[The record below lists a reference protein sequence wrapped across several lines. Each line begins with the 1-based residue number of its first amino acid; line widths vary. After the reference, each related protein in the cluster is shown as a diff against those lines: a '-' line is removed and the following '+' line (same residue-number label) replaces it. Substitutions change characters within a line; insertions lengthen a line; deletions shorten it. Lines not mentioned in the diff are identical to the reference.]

1 MTEHTSQ
8 KMRQLNVAIVEDDDG
23 IRMAYEGLLSLAPD
37 MRCVGSYCSCEDAI
51 EHLEEDL
58 PDVLLMDIGLPGISG
73 IEGTRQIKSRWPSVE
88 ILMQTVYDDD
98 TRIFNSIC
106 AGASGYVLK
115 NAEPGQLIQAI
126 KEIRDGAPMSA
137 AIARR
142 VLGLMRDS
150 KSRNE
155 EHPPGDTASAM
166 LSPRELDILQS
177 LVEGLSYKRIAE
189 KHFIS
194 VHTVHGHIKKIY
206 DKLQVHSKS
215 AAVSKALRNGLF

>member
-1 MTEHTSQ
+1 MNTIPQHAASIDI
-8 KMRQLNVAIVEDDDG
+8 AIVEDDAG
-23 IRMAYEGLLSLAPD
+23 IRRSYEGLINLTPGL
-37 MRCVGSYCSCEDAI
+37 RCIGSYPTCEDALDD
-51 EHLEEDL
+51 LEEHQ
-58 PDVLLMDIGLPGISG
+58 PHVLLMDIGLPGMSG
-73 IEGTRQIKSRWPSVE
+73 IEGTREIKSRWPSID

-98 TRIFNSIC
+98 ERIFDSIC

-126 KEIRDGAPMSA
+126 REIRDGAPMSA

-142 VLGLMRDS
+142 VLGMMRAHRPALEDHKPTETPS
-150 KSRNE
+150 TN
-155 EHPPGDTASAM
+155 

-194 VHTVHGHIKKIY
+194 IHTVHAHIKKIY
-206 DKLQVHSKS
+206 EKLQVNSKS
-215 AAVSKALRNGLF
+215 AAVSKALKSKLF

>member
-1 MTEHTSQ
+1 MNAIASLPT
-8 KMRQLNVAIVEDDDG
+8 RIDVAIIEDDNG
-23 IRMAYEGLLSLAPD
+23 IRTSYEGLITLTPG
-37 MRCVGSYCSCEDAI
+37 MHCVGSYATCEDALDG
-51 EHLEEDL
+51 LEENQ
-58 PDVLLMDIGLPGISG
+58 PHVLLMDIGLPGMSG
-73 IEGTRQIKSRWPSVE
+73 IEGTREIKARWPHID

-98 TRIFNSIC
+98 ERIFDSIC

-126 KEIRDGAPMSA
+126 REIRDGAPMSA

-142 VLGLMRDS
+142 VLSMMRAHHS
-150 KSRNE
+150 KTPEQPSTG
-155 EHPPGDTASAM
+155 PPSTN

-194 VHTVHGHIKKIY
+194 IHTVHAHIKKIY
-206 DKLQVHSKS
+206 EKLQVNSKS
-215 AAVSKALRNGLF
+215 AAVSKALKSKLF